1 MAEFLCRN
9 WKSSICFERNLTPR
23 SEMFV
28 SQSKLKR
35 TLTFDSVHRF
45 LFKNSSFE
53 FLFFCL
59 KERKSFKPH
68 FNGKFPALDRSMCFF
83 FPKTPLLTKVQWISM
98 QDVAQ
103 IGFFFFFTKKK
114 SYLQLVSEGNSLLQT
129 FEQSLT
135 TLVLITHSIFF
146 SFPPLLLRL
155 REVDFIGCYET
166 VDQQTAEPP
175 KTLNMQICSCW
186 ALGEIE
192 WFAWKWTFPFSV
204 FKMLALVLNKHKLTP
219 LKWLFF
225 CMV

>member
-1 MAEFLCRN
+1 MFWKKLNTQIRN
-9 WKSSICFERNLTPR
+9 VCLAIQIK
-23 SEMFV
+23 
-28 SQSKLKR
+28 
-35 TLTFDSVHRF
+35 
-45 LFKNSSFE
+45 KNSHFRFRSPFSFQKLLFWPKFSQFSIFFSF
-53 FLFFCL
+53 FLL
-59 KERKSFKPH
+59 KERKSFIPH

-83 FPKTPLLTKVQWISM
+83 SPKTPLLTKVQWISM

-155 REVDFIGCYET
+155 REVDFIGRYET

-175 KTLNMQICSCW
+175 KTLWICKYVHVEHW
-186 ALGEIE
+186 V
-192 WFAWKWTFPFSV
+192 K
-204 FKMLALVLNKHKLTP
+204 
-219 LKWLFF
+219 
-225 CMV
+225 

>member
-45 LFKNSSFE
+45 LFKNFSFDQSSVNFQFS

-59 KERKSFKPH
+59 KERKSFIPH

-83 FPKTPLLTKVQWISM
+83 SPKTPLLTKVQWISM

-135 TLVLITHSIFF
+135 TLVLITHSLFF

-175 KTLNMQICSCW
+175 KTLWICKYVHVEHW
-186 ALGEIE
+186 V
-192 WFAWKWTFPFSV
+192 K
-204 FKMLALVLNKHKLTP
+204 
-219 LKWLFF
+219 
-225 CMV
+225 

>member
-28 SQSKLKR
+28 SQSKLKI

-45 LFKNSSFE
+45 LFKNSSFDQSSVNFQFS

-59 KERKSFKPH
+59 KERKSFIPH
-68 FNGKFPALDRSMCFF
+68 FNRKFPALDRSMCFF
-83 FPKTPLLTKVQWISM
+83 FSKNASTDQSSVNQHARCCSNR
-98 QDVAQ
+98 
-103 IGFFFFFTKKK
+103 FFFFFTKKK

-166 VDQQTAEPP
+166 VDQRTAEPP
-175 KTLNMQICSCW
+175 KTL
-186 ALGEIE
+186 
-192 WFAWKWTFPFSV
+192 
-204 FKMLALVLNKHKLTP
+204 
-219 LKWLFF
+219 
-225 CMV
+225 

>member
-28 SQSKLKR
+28 SQSKLKI

-45 LFKNSSFE
+45 LFKNFSFDQSSVKFSIFFSF
-53 FLFFCL
+53 FLF
-59 KERKSFKPH
+59 KGKKVVYTSFQREIPCSRPLH
-68 FNGKFPALDRSMCFF
+68 VFF
-83 FPKTPLLTKVQWISM
+83 FSKNASTDQSSVNQHARCCSNR
-98 QDVAQ
+98 
-103 IGFFFFFTKKK
+103 FFFFFTKKK

-175 KTLNMQICSCW
+175 KTL
-186 ALGEIE
+186 
-192 WFAWKWTFPFSV
+192 
-204 FKMLALVLNKHKLTP
+204 
-219 LKWLFF
+219 
-225 CMV
+225 